1 MADFYDLATA
11 LDTPLNHPRIESKYQ
26 TLRLFSAKKI
36 KSLMGSID
44 IQVKKLKEYKDA
56 PSDGRT
62 ATIQAL
68 KKKLRDQEF
77 IADVLKEEVRTKK
90 SISAR
95 NVNDNI
101 ISETIGG
108 PKRFRQL
115 TREEIENN
123 LADLEVQEKQ
133 MKAEATSAPQQSRGK
148 QASSSSSRVQGRGAG
163 SSAGSNSAERG
174 DIESRREV
182 LLSERKRYEDVAAE
196 QIAQIEAATSEMD
209 RIRSRNCDLKSQ
221 LEMSALQAK
230 DIEAMLAAKER
241 LEGTLE
247 DALARLA
254 SARSELAQ
262 TKQAAPVDR
271 DSYLSQI
278 ERATAQ
284 CSKAVS
290 QNNVLLQRMKV
301 IEDELNSL
309 IEDPLAQV
317 RANASRDLSGVSGEE
332 TDEYLEELYA
342 RLSKQLEESESRRAA
357 LEVQSAEVD
366 ALREELRARNE
377 EAREVR
383 RSMAEVA
390 RLRLE
395 PAKVKPAK
403 TTAAAEKK

>member
-1 MADFYDLATA
+1 MAEFYDLATA

-77 IADVLKEEVRTKK
+77 IADVLKEEVRIKK
-90 SISAR
+90 SLSVR

-101 ISETIGG
+101 IAETIGG

-133 MKAEATSAPQQSRGK
+133 MKAEVTSAPSQSRSK
-148 QASSSSSRVQGRGAG
+148 QASSSREQGRAASGTSAA
-163 SSAGSNSAERG
+163 SSSTERG
-174 DIESRREV
+174 NIDSRRAA
-182 LLSERKRYEDVAAE
+182 LLSEQKRYEDIAAE
-196 QIAQIEAATSEMD
+196 QIAQIEAATGEMD

-230 DIEAMLAAKER
+230 DMEAMLAAKER

-247 DALARLA
+247 DVLVRLTAARA
-254 SARSELAQ
+254 ELAQ
-262 TKQAAPVDR
+262 TKQSAPVDR

-278 ERATAQ
+278 ERVNAQ

-290 QNNVLLQRMKV
+290 QNNVLLQRMKS
-301 IEDELNSL
+301 IEDELNGL

-317 RANASRDLSGVSGEE
+317 RANASRNLSGVSGEE

-342 RLSKQLEESESRRAA
+342 RLNKQLEESELRRSA
-357 LEVQSAEVD
+357 LEAQSAEVD

-377 EAREVR
+377 ETREVR

-395 PAKVKPAK
+395 PAKVKP
-403 TTAAAEKK
+403 TRTAAVDKK